1 MIVSNTL
8 TPFKYEP
15 MKNGDKIKWVYLK
28 DNPLG
33 LDGLGFKAFR
43 PKEIVD
49 FMKYIDHNKLFEEVK
64 R

>member
-33 LDGLGFKAFR
+33 LDGLGFTELFR
-43 PKEIVD
+43 PKR
-49 FMKYIDHNKLFEEVK
+49 NSSL
-64 R
+64 

>member
-1 MIVSNTL
+1 MLKLVLAIMIVSNTL

-33 LDGLGFKAFR
+33 LDGLGFKLFR
-43 PKEIVD
+43 PKRNSRLYSKI
-49 FMKYIDHNKLFEEVK
+49 H
-64 R
+64 

>member
-1 MIVSNTL
+1 MLKLVLLTMIVSNTL

-33 LDGLGFKAFR
+33 LDGLGFTAIQTQK
-43 PKEIVD
+43 K
-49 FMKYIDHNKLFEEVK
+49 
-64 R
+64 